1 MNIKENF
8 NLYYSFYIVASEMSF
23 SKAASKYLVDQSNLS
38 REVKDLE
45 KKLNLSLL
53 DRNNKGIN
61 NLTADGKRLFDYLDD
76 LMRNHN
82 NFMNNY
88 VNDGEDVSGELII
101 GTTRNIA
108 DNRLADYLN
117 EFYKLYPKVKIK
129 VFTDNAKN
137 LNEFLLS
144 HKIDVLIDYL
154 PNINFGKKEEMEI
167 ATISKFETAFACSKN
182 YYDKYSKDIKSLKD
196 LNKYKLVIPG
206 SSRRKQMLDEVL
218 QPLDI
223 KLKPII
229 EMPDSK
235 CMAEF
240 IKKNDCIGYFIRE
253 EIEQYDLVALDLK
266 ELMPINYIGIIYHK
280 SINNITKKFV
290 ESVLKTNN

>member
-1 MNIKENF
+1 MSIKTRVIIADDDVHICKFIEESLIKHDDIEILGIANTDEDEIRMIEE
-8 NLYYSFYIVASEMSF
+8 LKPEIV
-23 SKAASKYLVDQSNLS
+23 
-38 REVKDLE
+38 
-45 KKLNLSLL
+45 
-53 DRNNKGIN
+53 I
-61 NLTADGKRLFDYLDD
+61 TD

-82 NFMNNY
+82 NFMNDY
-88 VNDGEDVSGELII
+88 VNHSEDLSGELII

-240 IKKNDCIGYFIRE
+240 IKKNDCIGYFIKE

-266 ELMPINYIGIIYHK
+266 ELMPVNYIGIIYHK

-290 ESVLKTNN
+290 ELVLKANN

>member
-23 SKAASKYLVDQSNLS
+23 SKAAAKYLVDQSNLS
-38 REVKDLE
+38 HDVKELE
-45 KKLNLSLL
+45 NNLNLNLL
-53 DRNNKGIN
+53 NRNNKGIK
-61 NLTADGKRLFDYLDD
+61 NLTTDGLRLFNYLDKLFQEHDNFIRDYLNKGDD
-76 LMRNHN
+76 IT
-82 NFMNNY
+82 
-88 VNDGEDVSGELII
+88 GELVI

-108 DNRLADYLN
+108 DNRLANYLN

-129 VFTDNAKN
+129 IFTDSANN

-144 HKIDVLIDYL
+144 HKIDILIDYL
-154 PNINFGKKEEMEI
+154 PNINFSKKEDMEI
-167 ATISKFETAFACSKN
+167 ETISKFETAFACSKK

-206 SSRRKQMLDEVL
+206 SSRRKQMLDEAL
-218 QPLDI
+218 QPLNI

-240 IKKNDCIGYFIRE
+240 IKENDCLGYFIKE
-253 EIEQYDLVALDLK
+253 EIEEYGLVALNL
-266 ELMPINYIGIIYHK
+266 EESMPVNYIGIIYPRSTIN
-280 SINNITKKFV
+280 SISKKFV
-290 ESVLKTNN
+290 ELVLKNN

>member
-240 IKKNDCIGYFIRE
+240 IKKNDCIGYFIKE

-266 ELMPINYIGIIYHK
+266 ELMPINYIGIIYHR
-280 SINNITKKFV
+280 SINNIAKKFV

>member
-38 REVKDLE
+38 HDVKDLE

-88 VNDGEDVSGELII
+88 VNDSEEVNGELII

-117 EFYKLYPKVKIK
+117 EFYKLYPTVKIK

-240 IKKNDCIGYFIRE
+240 IKENDCIGYFIKE

-266 ELMPINYIGIIYHK
+266 ELMPVNYIGIIYHK

-290 ESVLKTNN
+290 ELVLKNNN